1 MRAVRSANHAAQAAH
16 PAPLVHGREALEPE
30 SPLTMIR
37 NWAAVPLLIAFSS
50 AAGAFAQTVE
60 ATAATACPGE
70 PMSLYF
76 ASGETSLSEE
86 GRLLVNRLVDHAVA
100 CRPDGIDL
108 VTRINPGVDGD
119 RAVALALAR
128 LSDISQDL
136 VTGGVS
142 PNSIRVAA
150 QPGSDVFPP
159 GMSEVEVF
167 FRKASPGAGD
177 ASSHRPATPRQPPA
191 DTI

>member
-1 MRAVRSANHAAQAAH
+1 MKR
-16 PAPLVHGREALEPE
+16 
-30 SPLTMIR
+30 I
-37 NWAAVPLLIAFSS
+37 WAAATLVIAL
-50 AAGAFAQTVE
+50 AGAPGVVAQTVE
-60 ATAATACPGE
+60 ATAASACPGE
-70 PMSLYF
+70 PISVYF
-76 ASGETSLSEE
+76 ASGETTLSEE

-136 VTGGVS
+136 VKRGVS

-167 FRKASPGAGD
+167 FRKTAPGAGD
-177 ASSHRPATPRQPPA
+177 ASSHQPPA
-191 DTI
+191 

>member
-1 MRAVRSANHAAQAAH
+1 MIRVWAA
-16 PAPLVHGREALEPE
+16 APLVIAL
-30 SPLTMIR
+30 
-37 NWAAVPLLIAFSS
+37 AS
-50 AAGAFAQTVE
+50 AAGAVAQTVE
-60 ATAATACPGE
+60 ATAATACPSE
-70 PMSLYF
+70 PMSVYF

-86 GRLLVNRLVDHAVA
+86 GRLLVSRLVDRAVA

-108 VTRINPGVDGD
+108 VTRINSGVDGD

-136 VTGGVS
+136 ITRGIS
-142 PNSIRVAA
+142 PNSIRVVA

-167 FRKASPGAGD
+167 FRKAAPGAGD
-177 ASSHRPATPRQPPA
+177 ASSDQPAAPRQPPA
-191 DTI
+191 DSI